1 VLNLSSVLKRWS
13 IARRLLLGFGLTGLA
28 MAAASLLVLHSY
40 RSLDKAMQKAAVQTR
55 NSSLIQNA
63 HANLLKT
70 VVYLAS
76 ATATDPKTLAHESYI
91 GKIAMYRT
99 NYITDLD
106 ELKAS
111 LDPVGKGLL
120 DETEAL
126 ITNAR
131 DTNSQ
136 VAALSKAGKQSESIK
151 LFQSES
157 VSKMEAWSGSLARLD
172 QHGRAE
178 MTRAIEEVKAQIA
191 FNEKAIYLLAFL
203 GLIAVALLAILISRS
218 IVGPIKDFAQLLG
231 KVAKGDLTV
240 AAQVDS
246 EDEIGQ
252 LGTSLNHA
260 LSQIR
265 HSIQEVAQAS
275 ASVASGAT
283 ELSASAEQMMTTT
296 NEIAKG
302 GETLH
307 TVTESVASAVT
318 QFLASVE
325 HVAGNVRISVDQA
338 EKAVAA
344 TAAGTKG
351 GKATGKRME
360 RVKGATRN
368 ISEAILVIQEIA
380 QQTNLLSLNAAIEA
394 AKAGEKGKGFAV
406 VAEEVRKLAERSRQ
420 ATVDIEK
427 LVYETHEAVAESA
440 SAVLATCDHM
450 DAIHSNISSIASNV
464 GEIGTATTEQSS
476 TGNEIAKRM
485 NESAREVG
493 KNATATQQLSAAVQE
508 ITRTASNLARLS
520 DRMALSVAQFQV

>member
-1 VLNLSSVLKRWS
+1 MLNLTAFLKRWS

-28 MAAASLLVLHSY
+28 MAGASLLVLQSY
-40 RSLDKAMQKAAVQTR
+40 SDLDQAMQKAAVQTR
-55 NSSLIQNA
+55 NASLIQSA

-76 ATATDPKTLAHESYI
+76 ATASDPKTLVYQSYI
-91 GKIAMYRT
+91 DKIAMYRA
-99 NYITDLD
+99 NYISDVD
-106 ELKAS
+106 ELKVS
-111 LDPVGKGLL
+111 LDPVGKATL

-126 ITNAR
+126 ITMAR
-131 DTNSQ
+131 GTNSQ
-136 VAALSKAGKQSESIK
+136 VAALAKAGKQSESIK

-157 VSKMEAWSGSLARLD
+157 VSRMEAWSSSLAKLD

-178 MTRAIEEVKAQIA
+178 MAQAIHEVKAQIA
-191 FNEKAIYLLAFL
+191 FNEKAISLMVLL
-203 GLIAVALLAILISRS
+203 GLAGVAVLAILIGRS
-218 IVGPIKDFAQLLG
+218 IVGPIKGFVQLLG
-231 KVAKGDLTV
+231 KVAEGNLTV
-240 AAQVDS
+240 TAEVDS
-246 EDEIGQ
+246 ADEIGQ

-260 LSQIR
+260 LGQIR

-275 ASVASGAT
+275 ATVASGAT
-283 ELSASAEQMMTTT
+283 ELSASAEQMMATTS
-296 NEIAKG
+296 EMAKG

-307 TVTESVASAVT
+307 TVTDSVASAVT

-325 HVAGNVRISVDQA
+325 QVAGNVRLSVEQA
-338 EKAVAA
+338 GKAVAA
-344 TAAGTKG
+344 TAAGAKG
-351 GKATGKRME
+351 GKATGQRME
-360 RVKGATRN
+360 RVKGATQN
-368 ISEAILVIQEIA
+368 ISKAILVIQEIA

-427 LVYETHEAVAESA
+427 LVNETHEAVEQSA

-450 DAIHSNISSIASNV
+450 DAIHSNISSIASHV

-485 NESAREVG
+485 HESAREVG
-493 KNATATQQLSAAVQE
+493 RNATATQQLSATVQE
-508 ITRTASNLARLS
+508 ITRTASDLALVS
-520 DRMALSVAQFQV
+520 DRMALAVAQFQV